1 MEKKRN
7 SRKEIFTVR
16 KSGTSNFLQS
26 GSQWAKHLVESSLSG
41 AGALL
46 DSSSSWRLIT
56 AGRSGLC
63 SGRKKRLTCS
73 SVLNAFT
80 KTMENEKI
88 TRKLHVLILVWYPCL
103 KNLHKNYPNGVL
115 LFCKLPFTEIA
126 MLFKRS
132 FIPLQDKLC
141 TLLNWFEYS
150 TSFVLS
156 GFPLTRDMTLS

>member
-56 AGRSGLC
+56 AGRSGLW
-63 SGRKKRLTCS
+63 
-73 SVLNAFT
+73 SVLWAEEAFNMFFSAKRIHQNNGERKDYK
-80 KTMENEKI
+80 KTTRPHFGMVPLFEK
-88 TRKLHVLILVWYPCL
+88 
-103 KNLHKNYPNGVL
+103 
-115 LFCKLPFTEIA
+115 FAQKLPQWSIA
-126 MLFKRS
+126 L
-132 FIPLQDKLC
+132 LQASLYWDC
-141 TLLNWFEYS
+141 N
-150 TSFVLS
+150 VI
-156 GFPLTRDMTLS
+156 